1 MCEGNGMQRDLR
13 ISPYSAPCGSCP
25 EKGCGAKHATCEA
38 YIAYRKTADEYNKSK
53 VERIERGMETIGRSA
68 RARKYDRAK
77 REGRVHY

>member
-1 MCEGNGMQRDLR
+1 MQGDLR
-13 ISPYSAPCGSCP
+13 ISPYSAPCGSRP
-25 EKGCGAKHATCEA
+25 EKGCGAKHTTCDA
-38 YIAYRKTADEYNKSK
+38 YIAYRKAADEYNKSK

>member
-1 MCEGNGMQRDLR
+1 MQGDLR

-25 EKGCGAKHATCEA
+25 EKGCGVKHTTCEA
-38 YIAYRKTADEYNKSK
+38 YIAFRKAADEYNKSK
-53 VERIERGMETIGRSA
+53 VERIERGMETISRAA

>member
-1 MCEGNGMQRDLR
+1 MQGDLR

-25 EKGCGAKHATCEA
+25 EKGCGTKHATCEA
-38 YIAYRKTADEYNKSK
+38 YIAFRKAADEYNKSK

-68 RARKYDRAK
+68 RERKYDRAK

>member
-13 ISPYSAPCGSCP
+13 ISPYSAPCKDGP
-25 EKGCGAKHATCEA
+25 EKGCGPKHATCEA
-38 YIAYRKTADEYNKSK
+38 YIAFRKAADAYNKSK
-53 VERIERGMETIGRSA
+53 VEHIKRGMETIGRSA

>member
-38 YIAYRKTADEYNKSK
+38 YIAYRKAADEYNKSK

-77 REGRVHY
+77 REGMVHY